1 MNKKPYNLFRNFQ
14 GNLPKPSM
22 SRLFST
28 TTSSRESPTFPVV
41 VSVSPS
47 RFLKWTVILSSELR
61 KEAVFQ
67 YF

>member
-1 MNKKPYNLFRNFQ
+1 MNKKPCTLFR
-14 GNLPKPSM
+14 NLPKPSM

-28 TTSSRESPTFPVV
+28 TTSSRESPIFPVA